1 MCFDQQRNIKKKKT
15 QREEEEEEEKK
26 DEEKEEEEEASFK
39 APQGSIIPAIEMTPW
54 VPRRRP

>member
-1 MCFDQQRNIKKKKT
+1 MCYDQQRIIKEKEKKKT
-15 QREEEEEEEKK
+15 QREEEEEEE
-26 DEEKEEEEEASFK
+26 EEEGSFK

>member
-1 MCFDQQRNIKKKKT
+1 MCYDQQRIIKEKEKKKT
-15 QREEEEEEEKK
+15 QREEEEEEEK
-26 DEEKEEEEEASFK
+26 EEKGSFK

>member
-1 MCFDQQRNIKKKKT
+1 MYDQQRIIKEKEKKKT
-15 QREEEEEEEKK
+15 QREEEEEEE
-26 DEEKEEEEEASFK
+26 EGSFK

>member
-1 MCFDQQRNIKKKKT
+1 MYDQQRIIKEKEKKKT
-15 QREEEEEEEKK
+15 QREEEE
-26 DEEKEEEEEASFK
+26 KEEEGSFK